1 MAKKSL
7 EENFRQLEEITS
19 RMEDK
24 DLSLEDMFKY
34 YKAGMELIRES
45 TAMIDTME
53 KEISVI
59 NEQGD
64 ISETL

>member
-45 TAMIDTME
+45 TAMIDTIE